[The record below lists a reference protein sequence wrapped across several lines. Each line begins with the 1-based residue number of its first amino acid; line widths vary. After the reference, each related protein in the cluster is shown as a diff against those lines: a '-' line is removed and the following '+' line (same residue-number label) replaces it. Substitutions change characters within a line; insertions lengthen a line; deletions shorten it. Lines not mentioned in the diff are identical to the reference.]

1 MALTTHVLNTST
13 GEPAT
18 DLMVQLR
25 RSSGERWEVLKDA
38 ALRQTVERSHTK
50 GISGVYVVYCGFEG
64 FLIFPS
70 TLGKVRVKHFRSQVH
85 VRSWLGQEVRTCGD
99 GRARILDETPLGV
112 YELRFETGSYFQ
124 AAGCGILAS

>member
-38 ALRQTVERSHTK
+38 ALRQTVERSHAK
-50 GISGVYVVYCGFEG
+50 GISGVYLCG
-64 FLIFPS
+64 L
-70 TLGKVRVKHFRSQVH
+70 
-85 VRSWLGQEVRTCGD
+85 
-99 GRARILDETPLGV
+99 
-112 YELRFETGSYFQ
+112 LRF
-124 AAGCGILAS
+124 